1 VVDFRERLIKE
12 LADAEA
18 KRICRRVILTL
29 QKMKDCLLSGD
40 DTELGNVW
48 DEVCVQVQ
56 YEESYYWDS
65 YVETVER
72 VIATQ
77 VERTPTRIKQALW
90 LQTDAALDWLLD
102 HEDDKESP
110 PYNVDDITNYLL
122 HEYVLL
128 EAGRWSNKKILAFI
142 ERSAMRD

>member
-1 VVDFRERLIKE
+1 VDFSERLIKE

-40 DTELGNVW
+40 GTELGNVW

-56 YEESYYWDS
+56 YEESYYWDA
-65 YVETVER
+65 YVETVEQ
-72 VIATQ
+72 VIASQ
-77 VERTPTRIKQALW
+77 VERTPTNLKEALW
-90 LQTDAALDWLLD
+90 LQTDAGFDWSLNNEGERD
-102 HEDDKESP
+102 SP
-110 PYNVDDITNYLL
+110 PYYVGDITNYLL

-128 EAGRWSNKKILAFI
+128 EAGRWSNKRILAFI
-142 ERSAMRD
+142 ERSATRD